1 MHNIYGYTA
10 GETLDERDGMP
21 AGYTA
26 TSEIMPNGALLW
38 IVRDETGMQVSA
50 ASNTTAA
57 LESAKDDAA
66 SR

>member
-1 MHNIYGYTA
+1 MNNIYGYEA
-10 GETLDERDGMP
+10 GETMDESHGMP

-50 ASNTTAA
+50 ACSTTAA